1 MLKKSEKVLFSPVIN
16 EYLQELAYLLE
27 ENMMKALS
35 IQVDDSLYPA
45 LLEILKNLPES
56 KIKILEQELDNNLS
70 FEEAMDY
77 TLDKNKELYKR
88 LS

>member
-1 MLKKSEKVLFSPVIN
+1 
-16 EYLQELAYLLE
+16 
-27 ENMMKALS
+27 MKALN

-45 LLEILKNLPES
+45 LLEILKNLPAS
-56 KIKILEQELDNNLS
+56 KIQIQEQSPDKQLS
-70 FEEAMDY
+70 FEQAMDY

>member
-1 MLKKSEKVLFSPVIN
+1 
-16 EYLQELAYLLE
+16 
-27 ENMMKALS
+27 MKALK

-45 LLEILKNLPES
+45 LLEILQNLPKN
-56 KIKILEQELDNNLS
+56 KIKILEQPADNSLN
-70 FEEAMDY
+70 FEQAMNY

>member
-1 MLKKSEKVLFSPVIN
+1 
-16 EYLQELAYLLE
+16 
-27 ENMMKALS
+27 MKALN

-45 LLEILKNLPES
+45 LLEILKNLPAS
-56 KIKILEQELDNNLS
+56 KIQIQEQSLDKELG
-70 FEEAMDY
+70 FEQAMDY

>member
-1 MLKKSEKVLFSPVIN
+1 
-16 EYLQELAYLLE
+16 
-27 ENMMKALS
+27 MKALN

-45 LLEILKNLPES
+45 LLEILKNLPAS
-56 KIKILEQELDNNLS
+56 KIQIQEQSPDKELS
-70 FEEAMDY
+70 FEQAMDY

>member
-1 MLKKSEKVLFSPVIN
+1 MKVL
-16 EYLQELAYLLE
+16 
-27 ENMMKALS
+27 K

-45 LLEILKNLPES
+45 LLEILQNLPKS
-56 KIKILEQELDNNLS
+56 KIKIQEQHTDEKLS
-70 FEEAMDY
+70 FEQAMNH

>member
-1 MLKKSEKVLFSPVIN
+1 
-16 EYLQELAYLLE
+16 
-27 ENMMKALS
+27 MKTLN
-35 IQVDDSLYPA
+35 IQVDESLYDS

-56 KIKILEQELDNNLS
+56 KIKIQEMDSGNKLS
-70 FEEAMDY
+70 FEQATDY

>member
-1 MLKKSEKVLFSPVIN
+1 
-16 EYLQELAYLLE
+16 
-27 ENMMKALS
+27 MKALN

-45 LLEILKNLPES
+45 LLEILKNLPAS
-56 KIKILEQELDNNLS
+56 KIQIQEQSPDKELS
-70 FEEAMDY
+70 FELAMDY

>member
-1 MLKKSEKVLFSPVIN
+1 
-16 EYLQELAYLLE
+16 
-27 ENMMKALS
+27 MKALN

-45 LLEILKNLPES
+45 LLEILKNLPAS
-56 KIKILEQELDNNLS
+56 KIQIQEQCPEKELS
-70 FEEAMDY
+70 FEQAMDY